1 MNQNLPGTVSYGDL
15 NLNLNSNSKSFL
27 FCTGGESKEV
37 RICNEKFFVYERCC
51 HTNRDYL
58 FTPSAEEMNIGSC
71 WRRHET
77 RLHVK
82 EINES
87 LNIQVHKGR
96 SLKIKHP
103 FLKLRIRKVSRL
115 GPSQHAKHPEAKK
128 QFTAHRL
135 HRTEEHRGNIE
146 SLFLLGK
153 KIKPA
158 KTFLSFDGHFLRVVV
173 SLPAADVGDTE
184 NKKAKIKFTLK
195 IK

>member
-1 MNQNLPGTVSYGDL
+1 MEAFKTRQELHLLSKALIPLQLSKNHLRTSASKHLPDASVTCISL
-15 NLNLNSNSKSFL
+15 SPERSSS
-27 FCTGGESKEV
+27 GESKEV
-37 RICNEKFFVYERCC
+37 RICNEKFFVYE
-51 HTNRDYL
+51 
-58 FTPSAEEMNIGSC
+58 
-71 WRRHET
+71 
-77 RLHVK
+77 
-82 EINES
+82 ES